1 MRNLKRLLLV
11 VFVLAVA
18 AVVLLFV
25 LENQQ
30 AVALVLFGWSAP
42 ALPVAVI
49 VLAALLTGLAV
60 GPLLG
65 MYIALRTKS
74 RVRRTNT

>member
-74 RVRRTNT
+74 RVRRTNA